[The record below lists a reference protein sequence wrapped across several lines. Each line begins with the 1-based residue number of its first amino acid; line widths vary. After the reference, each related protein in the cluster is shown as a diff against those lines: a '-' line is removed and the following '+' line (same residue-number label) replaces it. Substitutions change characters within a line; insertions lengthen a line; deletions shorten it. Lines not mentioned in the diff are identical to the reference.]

1 MKNGRWMGL
10 CAALLLCWAMPAEA
24 KPKDGPASLGAASEA
39 KAKKAKKKKKSKA
52 SKSKKKSKAKKSSSA
67 SAASSESRGVARVK
81 QGGNNDYSYVFRDDP
96 LAGANNMAGAAR
108 IRVRNHGARRTL
120 MRPRLDFVP
129 ELLKSVE
136 DI

>member
-10 CAALLLCWAMPAEA
+10 FAALLLCWAAPAEG
-24 KPKDGPASLGAASEA
+24 KPKQGQAPLAAASEA
-39 KAKKAKKKKKSKA
+39 KAKKAKKKRKAKKARKKSR
-52 SKSKKKSKAKKSSSA
+52 AKKSSSA
-67 SAASSESRGVARVK
+67 SAASSESRGVTRLK
-81 QGGNNDYSYVFRDDP
+81 QGGDGYSYVFRDDP
-96 LAGANNMAGAAR
+96 LAGANNLAGAAR

>member
-10 CAALLLCWAMPAEA
+10 FAALLLCWALPAEA
-24 KPKDGPASLGAASEA
+24 KPKAAKGSTAASAA
-39 KAKKAKKKKKSKA
+39 KAKKPRKARKAKAKKKRKTSTTT
-52 SKSKKKSKAKKSSSA
+52 
-67 SAASSESRGVARVK
+67 SAASSSGATSETRGVARVK
-81 QGGNNDYSYVFRDDP
+81 QGGDGYSYVFRDDP
-96 LAGANNMAGAAR
+96 LAGANNLAGAAR